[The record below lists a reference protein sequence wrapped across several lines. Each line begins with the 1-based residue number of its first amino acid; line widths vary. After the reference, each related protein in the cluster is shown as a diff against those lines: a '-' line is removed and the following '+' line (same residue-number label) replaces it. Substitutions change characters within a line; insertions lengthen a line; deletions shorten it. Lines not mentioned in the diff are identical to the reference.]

1 MLKHSWNT
9 KAESQM
15 LEHRCWNADAETQMQ
30 KHNAETELEL
40 MLKHSVVTAE
50 TQ

>member
-1 MLKHSWNT
+1 MK
-9 KAESQM
+9 
-15 LEHRCWNADAETQMQ
+15 LEHRCWNTNAGTQMLNADAETQMQ

-40 MLKHSVVTAE
+40 MLKHSAVTAE

>member
-15 LEHRCWNADAETQMQ
+15 LEHRCWNADTETQMQ

-40 MLKHSVVTAE
+40 MLKHSAVTAE
-50 TQ
+50 T